1 MNLHHRYLGS
11 PIGTL
16 LLIVGEHGL
25 RHIFFAGEDT
35 SALDLGE
42 PDPTDPL
49 LDAAATQLGEYFAG
63 DRRTFTLP
71 LEHPGTPGFRR
82 RTQEHLATIPHG
94 ETRTYLQLARELDN
108 PGAVRAVG
116 SACALNPLPILL
128 PCHRVL
134 RSDGGLGGYRG
145 GLAAKE
151 LLLDLEGWA
160 RD

>member
-1 MNLHHRYLGS
+1 MNRHHRHLDS

-16 LLIVGEHGL
+16 LLIAGEHGL
-25 RHIFFAGEDT
+25 RHIAFAGEDT
-35 SALDLGE
+35 TALDIGD
-42 PDPTDPL
+42 PAPTDL
-49 LDAAATQLGEYFAG
+49 FLDAATTQLGEYFRG
-63 DRRTFTLP
+63 ERRIFTLP

-82 RTQEHLATIPHG
+82 RAQEHLATIPHG

-116 SACALNPLPILL
+116 SACARNPLPIIL

-151 LLLDLEGWA
+151 LLLDLEGRN